1 MKRSHR
7 RQAKSMQWLKA
18 NLPKLLIVLL
28 GTTVLAGGLYMVTRK
43 SPDDHLRSGIALQE
57 KGDLKGASIELKN
70 ALQAMPDNG
79 EARFRLGQVLFS
91 QGDYLGAEKEFK
103 KSRELGLRDPSLD
116 VFHARTLLQLGEFRR
131 LLSEIQIQDGIEPDA
146 RAALLALRA
155 RAQFLF
161 KDGVNSQRSLSEA
174 DAIVPE
180 HPESLFTRAVA
191 AFSEKDTDGA
201 LAFMDKALAKAS
213 GRADFWL
220 LKGDLLRITKKN
232 DLAMQA
238 YTKALESEPA
248 NVPARLSRAQLHLE
262 SSDLDKASADLK
274 EVRKQAPNDVMGRYL
289 EAYIEFR
296 RGRHTESNNILQGIL
311 RGSPGFLPGHM
322 LAGTVNIALGNREAA
337 RAHLDKVL
345 AAAPNHAL
353 ARKLMAATM
362 ADLGDLGQAK
372 ALLASFGNA
381 ADDPLLSTLQGK
393 ISLRQGDYAE
403 ARKHLEQIP
412 EGTRQD
418 AKYFTD
424 LAASRLGS
432 GDEAGAV
439 AALSRAAELD
449 TESQR
454 PEVLL
459 VVTHLKAKQYAEA
472 LKVVDKLGK
481 ERPQDPLPH
490 NLRGAIHMSQQD
502 VGKARSSFNKA
513 LEVRPDYFPAA
524 SNLALLDIRANDPKS
539 ARARYQQLL
548 KHNQKESRAWLAL
561 AALDARDR
569 NDAGHLQNLEEAKKA
584 NDKAP
589 EPRVMLVRYW
599 LGKKDA
605 GKALVEA
612 RSALDATGRTAF
624 TEYIGLAQ
632 ASQGD
637 HTNALA
643 TFSKWAESN
652 PANPVAHFRV
662 AQEQAA
668 TKDLASAL
676 KSLDKALA
684 LRPDFVEADLNKAL
698 ILGQTGRSEDGVK
711 IARKLQARL
720 PKAAAGYLAE
730 AELLNGEKRYLD
742 AARQFARAAQL
753 SGKGQTLMLAHQA
766 YLKGGQGVEGE
777 KLLSQWLL
785 ANPKDTTVRHHLA
798 LSQLNARRLKDAAD
812 NYRILAQA
820 SPKDLVAHNNLAWI
834 LGELG
839 DKEAVSVAEQTLK
852 LDPDNPATLD
862 TVGWVQ
868 VNAGN
873 TKRGLDLL
881 QQAHAKAPTAPE
893 IHWHLAMALA
903 KSGDRQRAK
912 EELEKLIYS
921 GLDFP
926 QKAQAKKYL
935 ENL

>member
-7 RQAKSMQWLKA
+7 RQKKSMQWLKA

-28 GTTVLAGGLYMVTRK
+28 GTAVLAGGLYMVTRK
-43 SPDDHLRSGIALQE
+43 SPDDHLRAGIALQE

-79 EARFRLGQVLFS
+79 EARFRLGQVLYS
-91 QGDYLGAEKEFK
+91 QGDYLSAEKELK
-103 KSRELGLRDPSLD
+103 KARELGLRDPYLD

-146 RAALLALRA
+146 HAALLALRA

-161 KDGVNSQRSLSEA
+161 KDTVNGQRSLNEA

-180 HPESLFTRAVA
+180 HPETLFTRAVT
-191 AFSEKDTDGA
+191 AFAEKDTDGA
-201 LAFMDKALAKAS
+201 LVLIDKALAKAS

-220 LKGDLLRITKKN
+220 LKGDLLRTAKKH

-238 YTKALESEPA
+238 YSKALEREPA

-262 SSDLDKASADLK
+262 SSELDKASADLK
-274 EVRKQAPNDVMGRYL
+274 EVRNQAPNDVMGRYL
-289 EAYIEFR
+289 EAFIEFR
-296 RGRHTESNNILQGIL
+296 RGRHAEANNLLQAIL
-311 RGSPGFLPGHM
+311 RSAPGFLPGHL

-353 ARKLMAATM
+353 ARKLMAATL
-362 ADLGDLGQAK
+362 ADLGDLAQAK

-381 ADDPLLSTLQGK
+381 TDDPLLNTMQGK
-393 ISLRQGDYAE
+393 IALRQGDYAE
-403 ARKHLEQIP
+403 ARKHLELVP
-412 EGTRQD
+412 EGSRQN
-418 AKYFTD
+418 AEYLTE

-439 AALSRAAELD
+439 TALSRAAELD
-449 TESQR
+449 TESQH

-459 VVTHLKAKQYAEA
+459 VMTHLKAKQYGEA
-472 LKVVDKLGK
+472 IKVVEKLEK

-490 NLRGAIHMSQQD
+490 NLRGVIFFSQQD
-502 VGKARSSFNKA
+502 LSKARSSFSKA
-513 LEVRPDYFPAA
+513 LDLKPDYFPAA
-524 SNLALLDIRANDPKS
+524 SNLALLDMRANDPKS

-548 KHNQKESRAWLAL
+548 KRNPKESRAWLAL

-569 NDAGHLQNLEEAKKA
+569 NDAGYLHNLEEGKKA

-589 EPRVMLVRYW
+589 EPRVMLIRYW
-599 LGKKDA
+599 LSKKDA

-612 RSALDATGRTAF
+612 RSALDATGRKEF

-632 ASQGD
+632 AAQGD
-637 HTNALA
+637 HVNALA

-652 PANPVAHFRV
+652 PANPLAHFRV

-668 TKDLASAL
+668 NKDLPSAL
-676 KSLDKALA
+676 KSLDRALA

-698 ILGQTGRSEDGVK
+698 ILGQTGRSEEGVK
-711 IARKLQARL
+711 IARKLQEKL

-742 AARQFARAAQL
+742 AARQFAKAAQL
-753 SGKGQTLMLAHQA
+753 NGNGPTLMRAHQA
-766 YLKGGQGVEGE
+766 FLKGGQGMEGE

-812 NYRILAQA
+812 NYRILAQTN
-820 SPKDLVAHNNLAWI
+820 PRDLIAHNNLAWI

-839 DKEAVSVAEQTLK
+839 DKEAVSVAEQALK
-852 LDPDNPATLD
+852 LDPNNPAILD
-862 TVGWVQ
+862 TMGWVLA
-868 VNAGN
+868 NAGN

-881 QQAHAKAPTAPE
+881 QQAHTKAPTAPE